1 MVGWT
6 RLLVVDEGRSGKIVG
21 RFLNIL
27 LIGMVDGL
35 DVGCERMRGIKDSFR
50 VFGLSNWA
58 NGGVVY

>member
-1 MVGWT
+1 M
-6 RLLVVDEGRSGKIVG
+6 DEGRSGKIVG